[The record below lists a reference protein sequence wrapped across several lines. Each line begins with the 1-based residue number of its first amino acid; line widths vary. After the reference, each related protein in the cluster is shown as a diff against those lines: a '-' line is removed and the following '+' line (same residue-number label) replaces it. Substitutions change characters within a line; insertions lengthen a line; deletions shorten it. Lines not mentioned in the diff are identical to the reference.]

1 MQKENFIL
9 ILILIL
15 LISIHLLK
23 ITVVGS
29 IDFDGCPLV
38 TSLVSC
44 LVIQYLYIYIYVYVY
59 VYMST
64 IHTTSLLQ
72 HSSEPKI
79 PQFSQRPGYLGCTRV
94 SHKGQCELVETCP
107 QCPKC
112 SLSTNRQWFKCQT
125 FGDLAAGQRNT
136 TVGGW

>member
-44 LVIQYLYIYIYVYVY
+44 LVIQYLYIYM
-59 VYMST
+59 YMYTSICQPYTQHPFSST
-64 IHTTSLLQ
+64 VLSLRY
-72 HSSEPKI
+72 HSSRSVLGTSDVPECHTKASVNWWRLVLSVPNV
-79 PQFSQRPGYLGCTRV
+79 PYQQTVNGSNARP
-94 SHKGQCELVETCP
+94 
-107 QCPKC
+107 
-112 SLSTNRQWFKCQT
+112 
-125 FGDLAAGQRNT
+125 LAI
-136 TVGGW
+136 